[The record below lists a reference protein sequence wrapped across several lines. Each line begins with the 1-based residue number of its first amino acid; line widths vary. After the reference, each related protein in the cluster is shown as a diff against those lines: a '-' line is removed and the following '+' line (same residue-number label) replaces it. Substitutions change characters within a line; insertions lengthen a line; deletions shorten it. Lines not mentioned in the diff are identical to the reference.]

1 MTDKEK
7 DQAIFKALCELADKY
22 LNMAKDTKPMRE
34 ATEKK
39 PMLTYKDITKSEKWG
54 WSLWENIMD
63 ELFEDTPEPECI
75 VVGNFRCSFNVK
87 DIFDIM
93 KEFGNA
99 NKYTFTL
106 QQEETRQLVTKFS
119 MMFDKGAKRIADFT
133 LPKSDMTHP
142 VFQNVV
148 VEYDTVTTAVNV
160 IGCDMKSLA
169 VITDDDDS
177 IVQSGNKQ
185 LVVMVPAE
193 DWKRIC
199 TAMSKDKN
207 PMEFKFYA
215 KTDDEAFD
223 TLVVTSGDVIVKS
236 IQPEE
241 HHWPNWRI
249 VLPDLRDMHFCRIA
263 EKDRKMAQKWLSK
276 VKKTFDGAF
285 VSVSVYEGSNRIYFD
300 SIQESTWGKQDR
312 TSVSFELTK
321 PSDRTLGVAFDP
333 DHVKRF
339 KPAGFWIQDQ
349 YKGAYVI
356 DDDFDRL
363 LVMPTKADQV
373 TFDIEQRAAAMAME
387 V

>member
-7 DQAIFKALCELADKY
+7 DQAIFKALCGLADKY
-22 LNMAKDTKPMRE
+22 LNMAKDTDAMRK

-39 PMLTYKDITKSEKWG
+39 PMLTYKDITKSERYE
-54 WSLWENIMD
+54 WSLWETILD
-63 ELFEDTPEPECI
+63 EMFKETPEPECI
-75 VVGNFRCSFNVK
+75 VVGNFRCSFNVA

-93 KEFGNA
+93 KCFGNA
-99 NKYTFTL
+99 SKYTFTL
-106 QQEETRQLVTKFS
+106 QQEETRTLVAKFT
-119 MMFDKGAKRIADFT
+119 MMFGKGAKRIADFT

-148 VEYDTVTTAVNV
+148 VEYDTVTAAVNV

-177 IVQSGNKQ
+177 LVQSRNKQ
-185 LVVMVPAE
+185 LVAMVPAAE
-193 DWKRIC
+193 WKRIC
-199 TAMSKDKN
+199 TETGKSKC
-207 PMEFKFYA
+207 PMEFAFYA
-215 KTDDEAFD
+215 KTDSEAFD
-223 TLVVTSGDVIVKS
+223 TLVISSGDVIVKS

-249 VLPDLRDMHFCRIA
+249 VLPSLNDMHYYRIA

-285 VSVSVYEGSNRIYFD
+285 ISVSVYEGSNRIYFD

-312 TSVSFELTK
+312 TSVSFELTAV
-321 PSDRTLGVAFDP
+321 SDRTIGVAFDP

-339 KPAGFWIQDQ
+339 KPEGFWLQDQ
-349 YKGAYVI
+349 YKGAYCI
-356 DDDFDRL
+356 DEDFDRL
-363 LVMPTKADQV
+363 LVMPKMVDDA
-373 TFDIEQRAAAMAME
+373 TFDVEERTMA
-387 V
+387 VAVA